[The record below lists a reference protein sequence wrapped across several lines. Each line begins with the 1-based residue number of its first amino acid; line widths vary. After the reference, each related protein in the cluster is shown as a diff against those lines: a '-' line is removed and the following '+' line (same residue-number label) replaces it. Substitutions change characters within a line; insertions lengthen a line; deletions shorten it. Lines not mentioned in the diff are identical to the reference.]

1 MKKETY
7 EDKIKDLDDRID
19 ITIKLFCNHLDW
31 EYSEELK
38 ELIQTTVNLS
48 ILRYMFKMKNTKSLL
63 DSSMDKMMN
72 EYPDFFLKMK
82 NDDNGI

>member
-48 ILRYMFKMKNTKSLL
+48 ILRYMFTMKNTKNLM

-72 EYPDFFLKMK
+72 EYPDFFK
-82 NDDNGI
+82 NLGNE

>member
-7 EDKIKDLDDRID
+7 NDKIEDLEDRIE
-19 ITIKLFCNHLDW
+19 ITLKLLCLHMDW

-38 ELIQTTVNLS
+38 DLIQTSINLS
-48 ILRYMFKMKNTKSLL
+48 ILRYMFNMKNTKNLL

-72 EYPDFFLKMK
+72 EYPDFFK
-82 NDDNGI
+82 NLEND